1 MDSYNF
7 SGSTLVIMF
16 LKCWDLEN
24 LKKFPRKHMKWRK
37 TTVLSQ
43 DFSIIVTIKL
53 IESLKLLINRLLIKK
68 SVIG

>member
-1 MDSYNF
+1 
-7 SGSTLVIMF
+7 
-16 LKCWDLEN
+16 
-24 LKKFPRKHMKWRK
+24 MKWSK

-43 DFSIIVTIKL
+43 DFSIIVTIKF